1 MNPNYLEGG
10 AFDPALDAIDMDA
23 LEARVHE
30 KADALSEDDQ
40 PATLGIPA
48 GVDGLVHEAPGVLRA
63 ISKTVGADGTRH
75 QYLITYRQAQ
85 VPTGWRYVVL
95 SCNCP
100 CCRRKGVPACCHA
113 LLADTLLNHHLV
125 KSALMTYYAGQ
136 TGPCEIVRAWQ
147 LKVKCCLCCAPAMY
161 LHLYRPVEGAG
172 CRANDRKTVCTRCHL
187 WRHES

>member
-1 MNPNYLEGG
+1 MNSISPDL
-10 AFDPALDAIDMDA
+10 DPADCDNAPDLDALQDRMQ
-23 LEARVHE
+23 E

-63 ISKTVGADGTRH
+63 ISKTIGADGVRH
-75 QYLITYRQAQ
+75 QYLLTYRWAQ
-85 VPTGWRYVVL
+85 VPTGMRYVVL

-100 CCRRKGVPACCHA
+100 CCYGRDVPACRHA

-125 KSALMTYYAGQ
+125 KSALMTYHSGQ
-136 TGPCEIVRAWQ
+136 TGPCEVVRAWQ
-147 LKVKCCLCCAPAMY
+147 LKVKCGLCGSPALY
-161 LHLYRPVEGAG
+161 VHLYRPVEGAG
-172 CRANDRKTVCTRCHL
+172 CRCNDRKTVCTRCRL

>member
-1 MNPNYLEGG
+1 MNSISLDL
-10 AFDPALDAIDMDA
+10 DPADCDNAPDFDA
-23 LEARVHE
+23 LQDRMQE

-40 PATLGIPA
+40 PDTLGIPA

-63 ISKTVGADGTRH
+63 VSKTVGADGARH
-75 QYLITYRQAQ
+75 QHLLTYRWSM
-85 VPTGWRYVVL
+85 VPTGLRYVIL
-95 SCNCP
+95 SCNCGGCWGRDVP
-100 CCRRKGVPACCHA
+100 SCRHT

-161 LHLYRPVEGAG
+161 VHLRRPAEGSS
-172 CRANDRKTVCTRCHL
+172 CRVNDRKTVCTGCGL